1 MKDHVEPSTQPPRM
15 LVACDAFKLA
25 SETTVFQICPSHNPL
40 HTALGLFLGIG
51 LLGIISYDTPEREE
65 TNKQMRYIECSYVV
79 GCGQSV
85 VGNRALTR
93 RLCTAIGVVVSP
105 TPSSPPPD
113 KPGKGLVFVG
123 WTPTLLLFVCCVL
136 YNYCVKC
143 GAGCSALHCLGGG

>member
-1 MKDHVEPSTQPPRM
+1 MKDHVEQSTQPPRRP
-15 LVACDAFKLA
+15 VACDAFKLA

-85 VGNRALTR
+85 AGNRALTR

-105 TPSSPPPD
+105 YAVLPPS
-113 KPGKGLVFVG
+113 GQ
-123 WTPTLLLFVCCVL
+123 
-136 YNYCVKC
+136 
-143 GAGCSALHCLGGG
+143 AG